1 MFQLDSLVPVS
12 YQAFLVQV
20 SGLGFLVLKSHQ
32 VFQVPM
38 SHQVFPVLV
47 SGLEY
52 LVLKSQ

>member
-1 MFQLDSLVPVS
+1 MPVS